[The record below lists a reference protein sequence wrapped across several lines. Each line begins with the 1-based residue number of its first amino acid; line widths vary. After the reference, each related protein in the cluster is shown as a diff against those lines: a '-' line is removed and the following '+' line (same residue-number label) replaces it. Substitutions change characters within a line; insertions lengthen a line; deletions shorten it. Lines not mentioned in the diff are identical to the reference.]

1 MKFYQRKLYIP
12 CPVQTEQRRNM
23 QRKFLLGI
31 LAMTFFLL
39 SCGQTGEKGIGPSAT
54 PFIGGTNALSASFTP
69 GAPPD
74 YIFDKGG
81 FPFGVSINV
90 QNLGEHDVNPGDG
103 YIEILGINPRDF
115 GLASQADLRK
125 QFVDTLQGAKNN
137 FAGDVNEGGRTV
149 VSFGD
154 TTPLNYQ
161 PDITG
166 NFGITLRANLCYNYK
181 TIASSQICVKRDLLT
196 NIDTKEICAISG
208 DKLVSN
214 SGGPVQVISLSEAP
228 VGDNKIQMNFI
239 VAHVGAQD
247 DRFYKKDT
255 ACDDRTTN
263 VNKDIVFVNVVSDI
277 NGVRAQCSGLQS
289 ASADH
294 SSGYITLFNGA
305 PRNVVCTFDTSSV
318 DFVSQMPALV
328 ELEYRYSQFIERPL
342 VI

>member
-1 MKFYQRKLYIP
+1 M
-12 CPVQTEQRRNM
+12 
-23 QRKFLLGI
+23 RKFNMLIFLALSAI
-31 LAMTFFLL
+31 LFG
-39 SCGQTGEKGIGPSAT
+39 CGQSTNEQIGPSAT

-74 YIFDKGG
+74 YIFDRAG
-81 FPFGVSINV
+81 FPFGISINI
-90 QNLGEHDVNPGDG
+90 QNLGEDDVAPGDG
-103 YIEILGINPRDF
+103 YLEIVGVNPRDF
-115 GLASQADLRK
+115 GLASQADLRRD
-125 QFVDTLQGAKNN
+125 FIDLLQGAKKN
-137 FAGDVNEGGRTV
+137 FAGDVIEGGRTV
-149 VSFGD
+149 ISFGD

-181 TIASSQICVKRDLLT
+181 TIASTQVCVKRDLLT
-196 NIDTKEICAISG
+196 NLQTKEICEISG

-228 VGDNKIQMNFI
+228 VGDNKIQVNFV

-247 DRFYKKDT
+247 DRFYRKDT
-255 ACDDRTTN
+255 SCDDRTTN
-263 VNKDIVFVNVVSDI
+263 INKDTVFVNMVSDI

-289 ASADH
+289 PSADR

-318 DFVSQMPALV
+318 DFVSQVPVLIQ
-328 ELEYRYSQFIERPL
+328 LEYRYAQFIERPL
-342 VI
+342 VIQDVSTG